1 MHIVW
6 MPQAAS
12 DLEAIKQYIEQ
23 DSPLYARL
31 VAERLFN
38 SVGQLAAFP
47 ESGRIVPEV
56 GSPALRELIRGSY
69 RLVYRIDSDA
79 IRILTV
85 FHASRLLPADFE
97 RGAR

>member
-1 MHIVW
+1 MPIIW

-12 DLEAIKQYIEQ
+12 DLEAIKRYIEQ
-23 DSPLYARL
+23 DSPFYARL

-56 GSPALRELIRGSY
+56 GRPILRELIRGSY
-69 RLVYRIDSDA
+69 RLVYRLDADA

-85 FHASRLLPADFE
+85 FRASRLLPADLE
-97 RGAR
+97 QGAR